1 MDQRRTVN
9 DSGAEGERQN
19 RSKPRPVLISVSQ
32 GTSAVA
38 ESEVSNAHA
47 PISSTESFD
56 PFGIGDLQQ
65 HQQSRERKSEIPT
78 LKPPPHVS
86 RLSRSNNNDKV
97 LGMLPPKMMIKLT
110 IHEQVSSVAKPGKER
125 EGTSEVTIDGTIY
138 AQVQCS
144 DANRNASFAVKTGEL
159 SSGKLTVY
167 PNHDFSASPTKCD
180 AIEIPKNDV
189 GYVPVAFYTITD
201 EIEHMPVL
209 LERKVTVQDKSVR
222 IAIQVR
228 SKLSNLGNMEDL
240 SIALAIPERVDGSS
254 VEVVR
259 GEGRYDELKRTII
272 WKLSSLNKGESFM
285 VSAHANLWVALAP
298 EEDAQFPVILRC
310 SSSADHISSLDVQVS
325 ESAEYPASL
334 TSHKAHSFQLLHRL
348 T

>member
-1 MDQRRTVN
+1 MNQRIRYDGSSADEEQPN
-9 DSGAEGERQN
+9 K
-19 RSKPRPVLISVSQ
+19 SKARPVLISVSQ
-32 GTSAVA
+32 GSSAAA
-38 ESEVSNAHA
+38 ESEVSHAHP
-47 PISSTESFD
+47 PIHATDSFD
-56 PFGIGDLQQ
+56 PFGIAQLQQ
-65 HQQSRERKSEIPT
+65 QSSKAVPFI
-78 LKPPPHVS
+78 KPPPNVS
-86 RLSRSNNNDKV
+86 RLSRPNHKI
-97 LGMLPPKMMIKLT
+97 LPPKMMIKLT
-110 IHEQVSSVAKPGKER
+110 IHEQVSSVAKTGKER

-144 DANRNASFAVKTGEL
+144 DANRNAPFSLKTGAL
-159 SSGKLTVY
+159 SSGTLTLY
-167 PNHDFSASPTKCD
+167 PNQDFSASPTKCD
-180 AIEIPKNDV
+180 AIEVPKKDV

-228 SKLSNLGNMEDL
+228 SKLSNLGKMEDF

-259 GEGRYDELKRTII
+259 GEGHYDELKRTVI

-285 VSAHANLWVALAP
+285 VSAHANLWTVLGP
-298 EEDAQFPVILRC
+298 EEDVQFPVILRC
-310 SSSADHISSLDVQVS
+310 SSSADHISSLDVQVT
-325 ESAEYPASL
+325 ECAEHPASL
-334 TSHKAHSFQLLHRL
+334 TTQKVHSFQLLHRL